1 MNIANKHLRILTT
14 NKLANGFNLEI
25 PPWQFESSHV
35 LGQKQKIFETKLPTK
50 ELYLRVWVQAAYKK
64 RTTPS
69 PTNNEFR
76 QWWMKQINK
85 HWHMGKLPIRLCIMP
100 KCIVA
105 PELNGFTWFNHH
117 MQSKGKNKRKTVSDL
132 GSCAAD
138 QDPCVVIYKKM
149 YIISH

>member
-64 RTTPS
+64 KDHS
-69 PTNNEFR
+69 
-76 QWWMKQINK
+76 
-85 HWHMGKLPIRLCIMP
+85 
-100 KCIVA
+100 
-105 PELNGFTWFNHH
+105 
-117 MQSKGKNKRKTVSDL
+117 
-132 GSCAAD
+132 
-138 QDPCVVIYKKM
+138 
-149 YIISH
+149 ISNQ